1 MLPNASI
8 SMVRAYLKTFALAT
22 VIIQVSLVIPMI
34 FIFHFSGSNFETAS
48 FRICAALAL
57 ASMVIIARL
66 AAWIAF
72 WSSIKRGY
80 IQPCCRARYVCM
92 RENFSFRWLALL
104 HLRYTRRSAVP
115 WIEEPT
121 PARLPLLPERRGRA
135 AHAECDRPRLE
146 EP

>member
-1 MLPNASI
+1 MLTNASI
-8 SMVRAYLKTFALAT
+8 SMVRAYLKTFALAA

-72 WSSIKRGY
+72 WSSIRRGCVE
-80 IQPCCRARYVCM
+80 PCRRARYVRV
-92 RENFSFRWLALL
+92 REDFSFRWLALL

-115 WIEEPT
+115 
-121 PARLPLLPERRGRA
+121 
-135 AHAECDRPRLE
+135 
-146 EP
+146 